1 MNNPCLSAAR
11 LDSMSDR
18 ELHIEA
24 LRRMEFLCEQVDG
37 INHHGNGL
45 AVRIACVAL
54 GVSVSATLVGAA
66 SLIAWIV
73 SG

>member
-1 MNNPCLSAAR
+1 MNNPCVSAAR

-37 INHHGNGL
+37 VNHHGNGL
-45 AVRIACVAL
+45 AVRMACVAL
-54 GVSVSATLVGAA
+54 GASASATIVATISLVA
-66 SLIAWIV
+66 LLV
-73 SG
+73 R